1 MSEVR
6 VYWRRQQEASR
17 THSPKKWR
25 SNIRMPVDSS
35 NLSLGEELREKLIAQ
50 EKAAAE
56 RKAEREK
63 LQAQESCASPSKSSD
78 VQSDAS
84 TTATPPKECSS
95 PSSGEEPKPHMLSK
109 EWLFERLQ
117 EERLLSGLYL
127 QVLEADKADES
138 LVKQLLEQRLKVVQL
153 EQEKLQ
159 VEKQKAKAEELAQQR
174 LQVMQLEQ
182 ENAARAE
189 KQRAKA
195 LAEKRLAQAQA
206 RSARNAGCFGWLSDW
221 TSKSIRF
228 FLA

>member
-6 VYWRRQQEASR
+6 VYWRRQQDAAAE
-17 THSPKKWR
+17 
-25 SNIRMPVDSS
+25 PVDSS

-84 TTATPPKECSS
+84 TTATPPKD
-95 PSSGEEPKPHMLSK
+95 GMA

-127 QVLEADKADES
+127 QVLEADKAS
-138 LVKQLLEQRLKVVQL
+138 
-153 EQEKLQ
+153 
-159 VEKQKAKAEELAQQR
+159 
-174 LQVMQLEQ
+174 
-182 ENAARAE
+182 
-189 KQRAKA
+189 
-195 LAEKRLAQAQA
+195 
-206 RSARNAGCFGWLSDW
+206 WIW
-221 TSKSIRF
+221 I
-228 FLA
+228 